1 MYHILLA
8 DCVPEIENNR
18 ENSLIDYFSVFLM
31 CPCKETIKLS
41 FEINYNADKV
51 SRFVDLTDLSEP

>member
-1 MYHILLA
+1 M
-8 DCVPEIENNR
+8 PEIENNR